1 MLGYLELYGGLNVT
15 KILFRSSAISRRNM
29 SSTIC
34 IRIVVFD
41 TIVWSSISCVG
52 SCTTPVCLRKN
63 SKQDCP
69 RSLLQNPHSRVL
81 RRCEPQPHRR
91 RVAVYLVT
99 HFIWS
104 KGGLNV
110 LAFVHIARQPL
121 LDLTFNFTNI
131 SQFNIG
137 GCWIQIHQL
146 QIRAHFNVL
155 SCDWKILTTRVNP
168 RIDQA
173 HKCHDRIHVHLINS
187 GTSFAFI
194 SFI

>member
-1 MLGYLELYGGLNVT
+1 MLGYYELYGGQNVT
-15 KILFRSSAISRRNM
+15 KILLRSSAISGRNI
-29 SSTIC
+29 SSTLC

-121 LDLTFNFTNI
+121 LDLTFNFTNN
-131 SQFNIG
+131 SQFNIV
-137 GCWIQIHQL
+137 GCWVQTHQL
-146 QIRAHFNVL
+146 RIQAHFNVL

-173 HKCHDRIHVHLINS
+173 HKCHDRIHAHLINS

>member
-1 MLGYLELYGGLNVT
+1 MLGYYELYGGQNVT
-15 KILFRSSAISRRNM
+15 KILLRSSAISGRNI
-29 SSTIC
+29 SSTLC

-41 TIVWSSISCVG
+41 TIVWSGFSCVG

-104 KGGLNV
+104 KGGTKRPCFCSHCATAIIGSDIQLYEHLPVQHRRMLDPNPS
-110 LAFVHIARQPL
+110 IADPSPFQRVKLWLENPN
-121 LDLTFNFTNI
+121 D
-131 SQFNIG
+131 
-137 GCWIQIHQL
+137 
-146 QIRAHFNVL
+146 
-155 SCDWKILTTRVNP
+155 SCQSTHR
-168 RIDQA
+168 
-173 HKCHDRIHVHLINS
+173 S
-187 GTSFAFI
+187 GP
-194 SFI
+194 